1 MIFKPFCVGNKATQS
16 NWFTLSSAAPSSTP
30 RALCPNWC
38 RVQGSGFYHYTAVKQ
53 AGERLRVIGER
64 RREDH
69 SQSSFFDVFSFH
81 NFFLPMPDGALP
93 RLVSEPKDRST
104 SLLLIQVGRGCGSRV
119 VTLPDVLKLQL
130 GHVQQQSHSVNSS
143 LFSLFL
149 ELAGVSLGPS
159 IAHSLIQEEPT
170 DQKLHRSPCLKQSF
184 TNIIY

>member
-1 MIFKPFCVGNKATQS
+1 
-16 NWFTLSSAAPSSTP
+16 
-30 RALCPNWC
+30 
-38 RVQGSGFYHYTAVKQ
+38 
-53 AGERLRVIGER
+53 
-64 RREDH
+64 
-69 SQSSFFDVFSFH
+69 
-81 NFFLPMPDGALP
+81 MPDGVLP
-93 RLVSEPKDRST
+93 CLVSEPKDRST

-149 ELAGVSLGPS
+149 ELARLSLGP
-159 IAHSLIQEEPT
+159 LIQDKPT